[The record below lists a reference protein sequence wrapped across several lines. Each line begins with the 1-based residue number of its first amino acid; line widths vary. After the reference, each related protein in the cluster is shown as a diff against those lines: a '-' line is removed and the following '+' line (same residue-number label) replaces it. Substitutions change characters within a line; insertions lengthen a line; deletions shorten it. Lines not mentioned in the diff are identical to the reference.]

1 MPSVSPPAEVLLSV
15 PSVPLF
21 LPTAAFLG
29 ILTPRS
35 LMQPSK
41 YLSDSRAGT
50 GDTAVNKTSAVP
62 VLMGDPTSDNEFQV
76 Q

>member
-1 MPSVSPPAEVLLSV
+1 MPSVFPPRRFSFLFQAF
-15 PSVPLF
+15 PF

-29 ILTPRS
+29 ILTPSS

-50 GDTAVNKTSAVP
+50 GATAVNKTSAVP